1 MGFLLVNKDGVHA
14 ISCVAPGRQIG
25 SEGTCSRARIQ
36 LIVRAKSGFID
47 GPTYHLVR
55 SYDWV

>member
-14 ISCVAPGRQIG
+14 ISRVAPGRQIG
-25 SEGTCSRARIQ
+25 SEGRCSRARIQ
-36 LIVRAKSGFID
+36 LIVRVKSEFIN

-55 SYDWV
+55 S